1 MTKAAFDKI
10 AEGLREAI
18 IATAMAKSD
27 AEFDCRPLG
36 SLGRSDRERYLQ
48 RSIRA
53 LAAAEQ
59 DRRDEFNRQYPSST

>member
-1 MTKAAFDKI
+1 MSKAAFDKI
-10 AEGLREAI
+10 AAGMHEVI

-27 AEFDCRPLG
+27 AEFDGRPWG
-36 SLGRSDRERYLQ
+36 SLGRADRERYLQ

-59 DRRDEFNRQYPSST
+59 ARRDEFNRQYPSK